1 MLNSIPG
8 RIIVKYGLIGCG
20 RISKNHIKA
29 ALKSEMQIA
38 GLCDIDTSKVLN
50 VIKDNNLDSNV
61 LVFDNYMEM
70 INAFDFDLIAVAT
83 DSGSHFEI
91 ASACIKKGINVLIEK
106 PMAMSVSDAEKLIQ
120 LGKDF
125 DVKIG
130 VCHQNRFNK
139 SIQKLRQSIDDEKL
153 GNIHY
158 GSANVRWFRDEN
170 YYKEAAW
177 RGTVDRD
184 GGVLMNQAIHN
195 IDLLLWMLGG
205 EVVDVKSVT
214 SNFIH
219 PYIETEDFGAALIT
233 LSNGSYGIIEAT
245 TSTFPK
251 NLEETLYV
259 FGEKGTV
266 KIGGYSVN
274 RIDEWIVAG
283 DIDSQAEIK
292 SEFSEEPEN
301 IYGNGHVLLYKDMV
315 ESIHQNR
322 NPYISGEEGIKALKV
337 IREIYNQNKK

>member
-1 MLNSIPG
+1 MI
-8 RIIVKYGLIGCG
+8 RYALIGCG
-20 RISKNHIKA
+20 RISDNHIKA
-29 ALKSEMQIA
+29 ALENDINIIA
-38 GLCDIDTSKVLN
+38 ICDLVIPKVTLKLN
-50 VIKDNNLDSNV
+50 
-61 LVFDNYMEM
+61 NYKLNSRTKCYDDYKLM
-70 INAFDFDLIAVAT
+70 IRENDFDLIAIAT

-106 PMAMSVSDAEKLIQ
+106 PMAMNVSDAEKLIQ

-139 SIQKLRQSIDDEKL
+139 SIQKLRQAIDDQKL
-153 GNIHY
+153 GNLHY
-158 GSANVRWFRDEN
+158 GSANVRWYRDEN
-170 YYKEAAW
+170 YYKEAVW
-177 RGTVDRD
+177 RGTEDRD

-205 EVVDVKSVT
+205 EVIDVKSVT
-214 SNFIH
+214 TNFIH

-259 FGEKGTV
+259 FGQKGTV

-283 DIDSQAEIK
+283 DIDSQSEIK

-322 NPYISGEEGIKALKV
+322 NPYISGEEGIKALRL
-337 IREIYNQNKK
+337 IREIYNQNKNR